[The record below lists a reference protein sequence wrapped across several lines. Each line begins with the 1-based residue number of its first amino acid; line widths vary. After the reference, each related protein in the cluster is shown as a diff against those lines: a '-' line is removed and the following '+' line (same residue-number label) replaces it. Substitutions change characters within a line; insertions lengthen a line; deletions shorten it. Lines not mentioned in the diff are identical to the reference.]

1 MSTLIDSTD
10 GVQVALHDF
19 GGTGPVLLIVHATGF
34 HGWCYEPIARRLTDR
49 FHVIAPDLRGHG
61 DSVYPEGTSMD
72 WWNMA
77 EDVCA
82 VIAHVGGDEPL
93 HAVGHSMGGAS
104 ILMTELVRPGTFSKA
119 WMFEPIVLPDMP
131 DRPPSSMSDN
141 ARRRKDHFETRD
153 EAFER
158 YSSRLPFSEVDPEA
172 LRAYVDHGFAD
183 DPTGGVMLKCP
194 GEIEAQVFES
204 TVAGLSI
211 RLGEIQTEITVVQS
225 GDGGMPATVAAGVAD
240 ALPNGKLST
249 WPDRS
254 HFGPFEDPERAAADI
269 RISFR

>member
-10 GVQVALHDF
+10 GVEVALHDF
-19 GGTGPVLLIVHATGF
+19 GGTGPTLLIVHATGF

-77 EDVCA
+77 DDVCA
-82 VIAHVGGDEPL
+82 VIAHVGGDKPL
-93 HAVGHSMGGAS
+93 MAVGHSMGGAS
-104 ILMTELVRPGTFSKA
+104 ILMAELVRPGTFSKA

-131 DRPPSSMSDN
+131 DRPPSTMSDN
-141 ARRRKDHFETRD
+141 ARRRKDRFDSRD
-153 EAFER
+153 EAFDR
-158 YSSRLPFSEVDPEA
+158 YSSRPPFSGVDPEA

-183 DPTGGVMLKCP
+183 DPTGGVVLKCP

-204 TVAGLSI
+204 TVIGLSP
-211 RLGEIQTEITVVQS
+211 RLGGIQTEITVVQS
-225 GDGGMPATVAAGVAD
+225 GDGGMPAAVAPGVAD
-240 ALPNGKLST
+240 ALPNGKLVT

-254 HFGPFEDPERAAADI
+254 HFGPFEDPERAATDI
-269 RISFR
+269 RNSLA